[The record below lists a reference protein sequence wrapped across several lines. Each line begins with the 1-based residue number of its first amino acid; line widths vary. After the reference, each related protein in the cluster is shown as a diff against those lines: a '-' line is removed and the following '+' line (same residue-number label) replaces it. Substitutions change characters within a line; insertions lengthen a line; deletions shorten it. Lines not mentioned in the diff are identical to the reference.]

1 MFRARETGR
10 GLGAAKAL
18 VQRFAFLIFAAFA
31 VGYAAAP
38 GQAVAQSFSFSRVE
52 VNGNQ
57 RVDAATIVSY
67 AGIARGE
74 PVSAAQLNDAY
85 QNILASG
92 LFESVEVV
100 PRGGTLVINVREH
113 PTINRIAFEG
123 NRRVKDEDMAGVI
136 RSQSRRVFQPSQV
149 ESDAAAI
156 TELYR
161 VQGRV
166 AATVTPKII
175 RRQGNRVDL
184 VFEVTEGQTVE
195 NERISFVGNRRF
207 SDRRLRGALET
218 KQAGLFRQL
227 IQRDTLI
234 EERIDFDKQVLRD
247 FYLSRGY
254 IDFRVQS
261 ATAEITRNRDA
272 FLVTF
277 NVQEGQQFRIGRVT
291 VTSSMPE
298 VNAAEFRNA
307 LRIRSGR
314 VYNPQIVE
322 TNISRMERLA
332 ARKGINFM
340 RVEPQISRNERNQ
353 TLDINFAISKGPR
366 IFVERIDIEGN
377 ASTLDRVVRRQFRVV
392 EGDPFNPREI
402 REAAE
407 RIRALGFFETA
418 DVNAREGS
426 APDQVVVDVDL
437 VEAPTGS
444 LGFGA
449 SYGSDDG
456 LGFNVSFSERNF
468 LGRGQAL
475 SFSFDTTSAANG
487 LSFSF
492 REPAFLGRE
501 VTFGLDANYR
511 ASESEFSRYDT
522 ATGLIRPL
530 FEFPLTDR
538 SRLQLRGTLAYREL
552 SGIDLGDP
560 EGNPGPAGDTGSS
573 FILRQEEG
581 QRWDASL
588 GYTYIYDSRIVG
600 LNPNAAV
607 RFTFGQ
613 DFGGLDGENQY
624 IRSVASMTAQTK
636 IWNEEVTLRAELEG
650 GALHYTS
657 GGSTVLDRFSL
668 NGKIRGFEANGVGPR
683 DLNVTNEDAL
693 GGNYFFVARL
703 EAEFP
708 LGLPEEYGISGGVF
722 YDIGSVWG
730 LDDVGGGP
738 TGANPV
744 DDDLHWRSS
753 VGLSVFWDT
762 PIGPLR
768 FNFSEVIMKQ
778 DYDKERNFDISIRTD
793 F

>member
-1 MFRARETGR
+1 MAYT
-10 GLGAAKAL
+10 
-18 VQRFAFLIFAAFA
+18 VI
-31 VGYAAAP
+31 P
-38 GQAVAQSFSFSRVE
+38 SQASAQSFNFSRVE

-74 PVSAAQLNDAY
+74 TVSAAQINDAY
-85 QNILASG
+85 QNILGSG
-92 LFESVEVV
+92 LFATVEVV
-100 PRGGTLVINVREH
+100 PRGSTLVINVREN
-113 PTINRIAFEG
+113 PTIRRIAFEG
-123 NRRVKDEDMAGVI
+123 NKRVKDEEMESVI
-136 RSQSRRVFQPSQV
+136 KSRTSRVFQAGQV
-149 ESDAAAI
+149 EADAAAI

-161 VQGRV
+161 VKGRV

-175 RRQGNRVDL
+175 RRSGNQVDL
-184 VFEVTEGQTVE
+184 VFEATEGRTVE
-195 NERISFVGNRRF
+195 NERISFVGNRKY

-218 KQAGLFRQL
+218 KQAGIFRQL
-227 IQRDTLI
+227 IQSDTLI
-234 EERIDFDKQVLRD
+234 EERIAFDKQVLRD

-277 NVQEGQQFRIGRVT
+277 NVQEGQQFRIGKVT

-298 VNAAEFRNA
+298 VDANEFARA
-307 LRIRSGR
+307 LRVRQGR

-322 TNISRMERLA
+322 TNISRLERLA
-332 ARKGINFM
+332 AQKGINFM
-340 RVEPQISRNERNQ
+340 RVEPQVTRNERAL

-377 ASTLDRVVRRQFRVV
+377 ASTLDRVVRRQFKVV

-418 DVNAREGS
+418 DVNARQGS
-426 APDQVVVDVDL
+426 SEDQVVVDVDV
-437 VEAPTGS
+437 VEASTGS

-449 SYGSDDG
+449 SYGSDAG
-456 LGFNVSFSERNF
+456 LGFNISFSERNF
-468 LGRGQAL
+468 LGRGQSL
-475 SFSFDTTSAANG
+475 SFGLDTTSSAKAVNFG
-487 LSFSF
+487 F

-501 VTFGLDANYR
+501 VTFGIDANYR
-511 ASESEFSRYDT
+511 QTESENSRYDT
-522 ATGLIRPL
+522 TIGVIRPL
-530 FEFPLTDR
+530 FEFPLAER
-538 SRLQLRGTLAYREL
+538 SRLQVRTALSYREL
-552 SGIDLGDP
+552 SGIDVGD
-560 EGNPGPAGDTGSS
+560 GGADTGSS
-573 FILRQEEG
+573 FILRNEEG
-581 QRWDASL
+581 ERWDASV
-588 GYTYIYDSRIVG
+588 GYTYIYDSRITG
-600 LNPNAAV
+600 LNPNAAI
-607 RFTFGQ
+607 RFSFGQ

-624 IRSVASMTAQTK
+624 IKTTAAMTAQTK
-636 IWNEEVTLRAELEG
+636 VWNEEVTLRAELEG

-657 GGSTVLDRFSL
+657 GGSTVLDRFTL
-668 NGKIRGFEANGVGPR
+668 NGKMRGFEANGVGPR

-693 GGNYFFVARL
+693 GGNFFFVARL

-730 LDDVGGGP
+730 LDDTGGGP
-738 TGANPV
+738 DGTFAV
-744 DDDLHWRSS
+744 DDELHWRSAI
-753 VGLSVFWDT
+753 GLSVFWDT

-768 FNFSEVIMKQ
+768 FNFSEAIMKQ
-778 DYDKERNFDISIRTD
+778 DYDKTRSFDISIRTD

>member
-1 MFRARETGR
+1 MFRARETVK
-10 GLGAAKAL
+10 GLNVAKAL
-18 VQRFAFLIFAAFA
+18 ALRFTFLIFSAFA
-31 VGYAAAP
+31 VAYTVAP
-38 GQAVAQSFSFSRVE
+38 SQAVAQSFTFSRVE

-67 AGIARGE
+67 AGIARGAT
-74 PVSAAQLNDAY
+74 VSAGQLNDAY

-92 LFESVEVV
+92 LFQSVEVV
-100 PRGGTLVINVREH
+100 PRGSTLVINVREH

-123 NRRVKDEDMAGVI
+123 NKRVKDEAMAGVI

-149 ESDAAAI
+149 ESDAASI
-156 TELYR
+156 VELYR

-166 AATVTPKII
+166 AATVTPKVI

-184 VFEVTEGQTVE
+184 VFEVTEGRTVE

-227 IQRDTLI
+227 IQRDTLV

-247 FYLSRGY
+247 FYLSRGF

-298 VNAAEFRNA
+298 ADANEFRKA
-307 LRIRSGR
+307 LRIRSGK

-332 ARKGINFM
+332 AQKGINFL
-340 RVEPQISRNERNQ
+340 RVEPQISRNERDL

-377 ASTLDRVVRRQFRVV
+377 ASTLDRVVRRQFKVV
-392 EGDPFNPREI
+392 EGDPFNPREV

-426 APDQVVVDVDL
+426 APDQVVVDVDV

-468 LGRGQAL
+468 LGRGQSL
-475 SFSFDTTSAANG
+475 NFGFDTTSAANG
-487 LSFSF
+487 LNFSF

-501 VTFGLDANYR
+501 VTFGLDASYR
-511 ASESEFSRYDT
+511 ASESENTRYDS
-522 ATGLIRPL
+522 AVGSFRPL
-530 FEFPLTDR
+530 FAFPLGDR
-538 SRLQLRGTLAYREL
+538 SRLQVRTTLLYKEL
-552 SGIDLGDP
+552 SGLDLGDP
-560 EGNPGPAGDTGSS
+560 EGNPGPGGDTGSS

-581 QRWDASL
+581 ERWDVSL
-588 GYTYIYDSRIVG
+588 GYTYTYDSRITG
-600 LNPNAAV
+600 LNPNAAI

-624 IRSVASMTAQTK
+624 IKTIASLTAQTK
-636 IWNEEVTLRAELEG
+636 VWNEEVTLRAELEG
-650 GALHYTS
+650 GALHYST
-657 GGSTVLDRFSL
+657 GGSTVLDRFTL
-668 NGKIRGFEANGVGPR
+668 NGKIRGFEANGTGPR

-693 GGNYFFVARL
+693 GGNFFFVARL

-730 LDDVGGGP
+730 LDNTGGGP
-738 TGANPV
+738 TGADPV
-744 DDDLHWRSS
+744 DDDLHWRSA
-753 VGLSVFWDT
+753 VGVSIFWDT

-768 FNFSEVIMKQ
+768 FNFSEAIMKE
-778 DYDKERNFDISIRTD
+778 DYDKERSFDISIRTD

>member
-1 MFRARETGR
+1 MFRARETGGITGAAR
-10 GLGAAKAL
+10 GLLHRLALSLFTTFAVACAIAPGAAT
-18 VQRFAFLIFAAFA
+18 
-31 VGYAAAP
+31 
-38 GQAVAQSFSFSRVE
+38 AQSFSFSRVE

-74 PVSAAQLNDAY
+74 AVSAAQINDAY
-85 QNILASG
+85 QNILGSG

-100 PRGGTLVINVREH
+100 PRGSTLVINVREY

-123 NRRVKDEDMAGVI
+123 NKRVKDEAMAGVI
-136 RSQSRRVFQPSQV
+136 RSQSRRVFQPSQA
-149 ESDAAAI
+149 EADAAAI

-166 AATVTPKII
+166 AATVSPKII
-175 RRQGNRVDL
+175 RRTGNRVDL
-184 VFEVTEGQTVE
+184 VFEVTEGRTVE
-195 NERISFVGNRRF
+195 NERISFVGNREF

-227 IQRDTLI
+227 IQRDTLV
-234 EERIDFDKQVLRD
+234 EERIEFDKQVLRD

-254 IDFRVQS
+254 VDFRVQA

-277 NVQEGQQFRIGRVT
+277 NVQEGQQFRIGRVS

-298 VNAAEFRNA
+298 VNANEFANA
-307 LRIRSGR
+307 LRIREGK

-322 TNISRMERLA
+322 TNISRLERLA
-332 ARKGINFM
+332 AQKGINFM
-340 RVEPQISRNERNQ
+340 RVEPQISRNERNL
-353 TLDINFAISKGPR
+353 TLDINFALSRGPR

-377 ASTLDRVVRRQFRVV
+377 ASTLDRVVRRQFKVV

-426 APDQVVVDVDL
+426 APDQVVVDVD
-437 VEAPTGS
+437 VTEAPTGS

-449 SYGSDDG
+449 SYGSDAG
-456 LGFNVSFSERNF
+456 LGFNINFSERNF
-468 LGRGQAL
+468 LGRGQSL
-475 SFSFDTTSAANG
+475 SFGVDTTSSANA
-487 LSFSF
+487 FTFAF

-511 ASESEFSRYDT
+511 KSESENSRYNSV
-522 ATGLIRPL
+522 TGVVRPL
-530 FEFPLTDR
+530 FEFPLGER
-538 SRLQLRGTLAYREL
+538 SRLQVRTALQYKEL
-552 SGIDLGDP
+552 SGIDLGD
-560 EGNPGPAGDTGSS
+560 GGTDTGSS
-573 FILRQEEG
+573 FILREEEG
-581 QRWDASL
+581 ERWDVSL

-600 LNPNAAV
+600 INPNAAI

-624 IRSVASMTAQTK
+624 IKTTASMTAQTK
-636 IWNEEVTLRAELEG
+636 VWNEEVTLRAELEG

-668 NGKIRGFEANGVGPR
+668 NGRIRGFEAGGTGPR

-703 EAEFP
+703 EADFP

-730 LDDVGGGP
+730 LDSTGGGP
-738 TGANPV
+738 TGTDPV

-753 VGLSVFWDT
+753 IGVSIFWDT

-768 FNFSEVIMKQ
+768 FNFSNAIMKE
-778 DYDKERNFDISIRTD
+778 DYDETRSFDISIRTD